1 MSVCKFCEAM
11 KVNRQIEEV
20 SRSWTTDDEYK
31 RYGKYMVEYTVAI
44 VKRSYYRKTGKKKS
58 GRTLEFRHRGL
69 GFELNFC
76 PSCGADMRKDEEHDE

>member
-11 KVNRQIEEV
+11 KTNRQVEEIT
-20 SRSWTTDDEYK
+20 RSWTTE

-44 VKRSYYRKTGKKKS
+44 VKRSYYQKTGKKKS
-58 GRTLEFRHRGL
+58 GRSLEFRHKGL

-76 PSCGADMRKDEEHDE
+76 PECGVDMRGGDE

>member
-20 SRSWTTDDEYK
+20 SRSWTTDEESK
-31 RYGKYMVEYTVAI
+31 HYGKYMVEYTVAI
-44 VKRSYYRKTGKKKS
+44 VKRSWYQKIGKRRS
-58 GRTLEFRHRGL
+58 GRSVEFRYRGL

-76 PSCGADMRKDEEHDE
+76 PECGADMRGGDSNE

>member
-20 SRSWTTDDEYK
+20 SRSLTTDEKSKY
-31 RYGKYMVEYTVAI
+31 YGKYMVEYTVAI

-76 PSCGADMRKDEEHDE
+76 PECGADMREGRQG